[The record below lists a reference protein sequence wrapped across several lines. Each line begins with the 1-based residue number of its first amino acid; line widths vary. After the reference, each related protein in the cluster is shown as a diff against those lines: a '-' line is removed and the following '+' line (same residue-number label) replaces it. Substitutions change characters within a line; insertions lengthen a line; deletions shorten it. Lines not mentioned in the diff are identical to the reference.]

1 MAKKVPQIIEQQI
14 QFWMRKEA
22 AEKGVLLPNTKFP
35 IITISREFGAKGAAL
50 AAELGLKLGFKVW
63 DKDLLELI
71 SKNIGS
77 DKEFIKSLDE
87 SRRGLLEDTI
97 FGFIHHRETNL
108 SYLIFLIKAVRAL
121 EKFGNNIIVGRGA
134 NYICQNP
141 DSFHVRVV
149 CPLKKR
155 IQNYARDYQIT
166 RNEASEIIQ
175 KKDADRENFARYNFN
190 QQVSNSSDYDLII
203 NSNTYS
209 LTEMAELVIRAYE
222 IKTGFK
228 ISRLEKVG
236 VV

>member
-1 MAKKVPQIIEQQI
+1 MSKKVPQITEQQI
-14 QFWMRKEA
+14 QFWIRKEA
-22 AEKGVLLPNTKFP
+22 AQKGVPVPNKKFP
-35 IITISREFGAKGAAL
+35 IITISRQFGAKGAAL
-50 AAELGLKLGFKVW
+50 ATELGTQLGFKVW

-121 EKFGNNIIVGRGA
+121 EKFGNGIIVGRGA
-134 NYICQNP
+134 NYICQHK

-155 IQNYARDYQIT
+155 IQNYAQDYQIPKV
-166 RNEASEIIQ
+166 EASEIIM
-175 KKDADRENFARYNFN
+175 KKDTERENFTKYNFN
-190 QQVSNSSDYDLII
+190 QEINNSSDYDLII

-209 LTEMAELVIRAYE
+209 ITEMAELVIRGYE

-228 ISRLEKVG
+228 ISTLKKVG
-236 VV
+236 IV

>member
-1 MAKKVPQIIEQQI
+1 MAKKAHQIIEQQI

-22 AEKGVLLPNTKFP
+22 AQKGVPIFDSRLP

-50 AAELGLKLGFKVW
+50 AAELGKQLGFKVW

-121 EKFGNNIIVGRGA
+121 EKFGNSIIVGRGA
-134 NYICQNP
+134 NYICQNKP
-141 DSFHVRVV
+141 SFHVRVV
-149 CPLKKR
+149 CPLKIR
-155 IQNYARDYQIT
+155 TENYARDHQVT
-166 RNEASEIIQ
+166 KNEASEIIL
-175 KKDADRENFARYNFN
+175 KKDTDRENFTAHNFN
-190 QQVSNSSDYDLII
+190 RNINNASDYDLII
-203 NSNTYS
+203 NSGTYD
-209 LTEMAELVIRAYE
+209 LKEMSELVIKAYE
-222 IKTGFK
+222 LKTGFK
-228 ISRLEKVG
+228 LLKLKQAG